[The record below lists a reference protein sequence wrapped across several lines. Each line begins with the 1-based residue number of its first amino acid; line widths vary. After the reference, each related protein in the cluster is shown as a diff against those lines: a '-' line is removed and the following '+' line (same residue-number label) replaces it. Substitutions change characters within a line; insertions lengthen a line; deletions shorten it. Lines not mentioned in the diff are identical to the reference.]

1 MSGPWNPVRPKSS
14 IISGTSLRIEVL
26 LWLVEVLGNTLER
39 AQEIFWNTLEVYRPD
54 RKKPFVCL
62 PALASILVCIT
73 YLAILKESAAVEIGE
88 HVNALNY
95 ADGTLAGCQPSK
107 PLLCP
112 SNMCCKGEGELRQ
125 LSTLAIVVQSIS
137 MASCFWISLPFY
149 FFKCYS
155 SVRLREQYLEGQIL
169 L

>member
-1 MSGPWNPVRPKSS
+1 MA
-14 IISGTSLRIEVL
+14 GTFLRIEVL
-26 LWLVEVLGNTLER
+26 LWLVEMLGNTLER

-88 HVNALNY
+88 HKDVNALNY
-95 ADGTLAGCQPSK
+95 ADGTSAGCQPFN

-125 LSTLAIVVQSIS
+125 FLH
-137 MASCFWISLPFY
+137 
-149 FFKCYS
+149 
-155 SVRLREQYLEGQIL
+155 
-169 L
+169 